1 MKAIDL
7 FAGAGGFSL
16 SAHNTGNIDIIAAIE
31 FDSAAA
37 NTYRK
42 NMLERLGHNTELLQ
56 EDILLVSSKKLRKK
70 MKLKKGELD
79 MILGGPPCQGFS
91 SHRINDAGVDDP
103 RNKLLLRYFDFV
115 CEFKPKAF
123 LVENVSGLLW
133 ERHKTHLKRFKFLAS
148 KNGYTLI
155 HCDVLNARDYGVP
168 QNRKR
173 VFIAGIRS
181 DILKKTNSIGFPP
194 EASHFN
200 PSSKEVKNCSQK
212 SWRTAS
218 AVFERM
224 DKNLIERYITEY
236 FLEHTSYSIEEARE
250 LLDGLEYED
259 VPIKENDP
267 CNIHMIPTERMEMR
281 YKATKLN
288 GSRHDAGKEFEL
300 KCHSNGYEGHKD
312 VYGRIIIHQPSNT
325 ITTGCNNP
333 SKGRF
338 IHPWENHGITL
349 RHAARL
355 QTFPDDYIFFGNA
368 TEQARQIGN
377 AIPPMLG
384 TKLINA
390 IVNIIKPNRQNSI
403 NANNLSSN
411 LK

>member
-16 SAHNTGNIDIIAAIE
+16 SAHNTGAIDVVAAIE

-42 NMLERLGHNTELLQ
+42 NMLERLEHKTELLQ
-56 EDILLVSSKKLRKK
+56 EDILLVGPKKLRKK
-70 MKLKKGELD
+70 IKLKKGELD

-133 ERHKTHLKRFKFLAS
+133 KRHEAHLKRFKFLAS

-173 VFIAGIRS
+173 VFIAGVRN
-181 DILKKTNSIGFPP
+181 DILKKRNNIEFPP
-194 EASHFN
+194 QATHFN
-200 PSSKEVKNCSQK
+200 PNSNEVKNNSK
-212 SWRTAS
+212 NTWRTAS
-218 AVFERM
+218 SVFEKM
-224 DKNLIERYITEY
+224 NDNLIQRYIYEY
-236 FLEHTSYSIEEARE
+236 FLKHTSYSIDEAQE
-250 LLDGLEYED
+250 LLENLEYQD
-259 VPIKENDP
+259 APISEKDP
-267 CNIHMIPTERMEMR
+267 CNIHMIPTERMEER
-281 YKATKLN
+281 FRATKLN
-288 GSRHDAGKEFEL
+288 GSRSDAGKEFEL
-300 KCHSNGYEGHKD
+300 KCHSNGYAGHKD
-312 VYGRIIIHQPSNT
+312 VYGRIMIHLPANT

-355 QTFPDDYIFFGNA
+355 QTFPDDYIFWGNA

-377 AIPPMLG
+377 AVPPMLG
-384 TKLINA
+384 TILINA
-390 IVNIIKPNRQNSI
+390 LLNIIAPNR
-403 NANNLSSN
+403 
-411 LK
+411 